1 MFDSKGPTV
10 SGEFFAPLKEA
21 LAGAPS
27 RRDCPSYTDETHL
40 IGGVNRALSDH
51 RSGRAWLQSFRFVF
65 EIALSVDC
73 FFKALRSKRRAELVE
88 EVNLALVD
96 GSSKHR
102 SDGDPFAL
110 IPELDKFAIYA
121 ADGHSIAHSAHEAP
135 IREKKRASNHIFSL
149 NLRTQ
154 LMEHVDLCVP
164 ESGKAKRHEVATLKA
179 LSKKALRMRQP
190 KGVKVVHAYDPA
202 VVDYRF
208 WLKLKEA
215 GIYIV
220 TVEKANSRCFVT
232 GDPPFD
238 RDDPRNAGVLA
249 DQWVATSNNVM
260 IRRITY
266 QDPVTGRIY
275 KFLTTIIDAK
285 VPPGAI
291 AFIYKC
297 RWNIEKVFDQTKN
310 RFMERKSWGKSEQSK
325 HQQANFICLAHNLCV
340 LLESK
345 LESDEGIVDGK
356 ALAKQEKRK
365 REESQRAIQAG
376 RMMNALVQACELLT
390 QRSCQFIRWLRLAID
405 YKSPWKAAVE
415 LLRPLMDNYLA

>member
-1 MFDSKGPTV
+1 MFESKGPTV

-21 LAGAPS
+21 LASAPS

-88 EVNLALVD
+88 EVNL
-96 GSSKHR
+96 
-102 SDGDPFAL
+102 
-110 IPELDKFAIYA
+110 
-121 ADGHSIAHSAHEAP
+121 
-135 IREKKRASNHIFSL
+135 
-149 NLRTQ
+149 RTQ

-190 KGVKVVHAYDPA
+190 KGIKVVHAYDPA

-208 WLKLKEA
+208 WLKLKES
-215 GIYIV
+215 GTYIV

-232 GDPPFD
+232 GEPPFD

-325 HQQANFICLAHNLCV
+325 HQQANFICLARNLCV

-345 LESDEGIVDGK
+345 LESDEGIVDSK

>member
-1 MFDSKGPTV
+1 MFESKGPTV

-21 LAGAPS
+21 LASAPS

-65 EIALSVDC
+65 EIALSVDF

-88 EVNLALVD
+88 EV
-96 GSSKHR
+96 
-102 SDGDPFAL
+102 
-110 IPELDKFAIYA
+110 
-121 ADGHSIAHSAHEAP
+121 
-135 IREKKRASNHIFSL
+135 

-190 KGVKVVHAYDPA
+190 KGIKVVHAYDPA

-208 WLKLKEA
+208 WLKLKES
-215 GIYIV
+215 GTYIV

-232 GDPPFD
+232 GEPPFD

-285 VPPGAI
+285 VPLGAI

-325 HQQANFICLAHNLCV
+325 HQQANFICLARNLCV

-345 LESDEGIVDGK
+345 LESDEGIVDSK